1 MSQGSPAF
9 QPPEVANGWDVF
21 SGFKLDVWASGVTLY
36 NFVTGLYPFEGETV
50 YKLFE
55 NIGLGDFTIP
65 NDINE
70 LLQDL
75 LRGHP
80 IVRR

>member
-1 MSQGSPAF
+1 
-9 QPPEVANGWDVF
+9 
-21 SGFKLDVWASGVTLY
+21 
-36 NFVTGLYPFEGETV
+36 VTGLYPFEGETV